1 LADLQ
6 HVPVFTVKVGAPGAS
21 KKNAKA
27 VPAAFLHDID
37 EIVVDSSLYRPDMV
51 TIRVNDSEFEW
62 INNKTLFDLGKV
74 LVVEVQPEGETRQAP
89 KTLIEAEITG
99 LEPVFDAQQMSSFL
113 IRGYARSHRLH
124 FGKYSRTFLNQSDAN
139 IVRAIANEVG
149 LTPEVDSTP
158 VVYDYV
164 LQNNQ
169 TNMEFLAVRADRLG
183 YRVFVSD
190 GKLYFK
196 KGDWATPSPIP
207 ELDLNENLIQFRPRI
222 SAIHQA
228 DKVVVRSWDAKAKVA
243 LMGQS
248 EPNGQLN
255 QGGMQTPGGAE
266 VKAKFQAKANT
277 VIVDQPVNS
286 VDEATA
292 LAQGLA
298 NDLSSSFVD
307 ADGLCFGDPRIK
319 AGCKVKVK
327 GLGERF
333 DGPYFVTSA
342 THLYNS
348 ANYVVEFTVQGRQPK
363 TLSHLLSTNGGQPY
377 RKIGKIDG
385 VVVGLVTNLNDPERL
400 GRVKVKFPW
409 MVDDS
414 GIEIES
420 TWAKVSSPMAGQ
432 DKKGFYYL
440 PEVEDEV
447 LLAFEHVD
455 INRPYVVGT
464 LWNTKDQPPKGNSD
478 VLQNGKVAE
487 RIIRSRL
494 GHELVFDDSENKPSV
509 TVTTNGG
516 HKILLDDTTSGP
528 KIELTTAGGHKV
540 ILDDSPGKASI
551 QIVDQSGTNSIT
563 IDSVGQTVALK
574 AANAL
579 RLEAATIILA
589 AQAAIAMSAPGGGTL
604 EADGPISVQSKAAV
618 SIQGPVV
625 RIN

>member
-1 LADLQ
+1 
-6 HVPVFTVKVGAPGAS
+6 
-21 KKNAKA
+21 
-27 VPAAFLHDID
+27 
-37 EIVVDSSLYRPDMV
+37 
-51 TIRVNDSEFEW
+51 
-62 INNKTLFDLGKV
+62 
-74 LVVEVQPEGETRQAP
+74 
-89 KTLIEAEITG
+89 
-99 LEPVFDAQQMSSFL
+99 
-113 IRGYARSHRLH
+113 
-124 FGKYSRTFLNQSDAN
+124 
-139 IVRAIANEVG
+139 
-149 LTPEVDSTP
+149 
-158 VVYDYV
+158 
-164 LQNNQ
+164 
-169 TNMEFLAVRADRLG
+169 
-183 YRVFVSD
+183 
-190 GKLYFK
+190 
-196 KGDWATPSPIP
+196 
-207 ELDLNENLIQFRPRI
+207 
-222 SAIHQA
+222 
-228 DKVVVRSWDAKAKVA
+228 
-243 LMGQS
+243 
-248 EPNGQLN
+248 
-255 QGGMQTPGGAE
+255 
-266 VKAKFQAKANT
+266 
-277 VIVDQPVNS
+277 
-286 VDEATA
+286 
-292 LAQGLA
+292 
-298 NDLSSSFVD
+298 
-307 ADGLCFGDPRIK
+307 
-319 AGCKVKVK
+319 
-327 GLGERF
+327 
-333 DGPYFVTSA
+333 
-342 THLYNS
+342 
-348 ANYVVEFTVQGRQPK
+348 
-363 TLSHLLSTNGGQPY
+363 
-377 RKIGKIDG
+377 
-385 VVVGLVTNLNDPERL
+385 
-400 GRVKVKFPW
+400 

-447 LLAFEHVD
+447 LLAFEHGD